1 MDKGVKNCRC
11 YQSWREVWLVYL
23 NCACFPRTKRKRW
36 KCMHNRIN
44 WSMKSQFGQL
54 GKGLSFFFQSNS
66 SMDREIHVMNDLVN
80 LGHASWSD
88 SVRNAHGAWIIN
100 WERNPYI
107 LSENMTDKPS
117 TWLWRKF
124 SLKKFTTSILKE
136 FLLYKFITKILKE
149 IFV

>member
-1 MDKGVKNCRC
+1 MWKTVVVTSLEERYDWCISTVLAFL
-11 YQSWREVWLVYL
+11 E
-23 NCACFPRTKRKRW
+23 PR
-36 KCMHNRIN
+36 
-44 WSMKSQFGQL
+44 
-54 GKGLSFFFQSNS
+54 GKGGNVCTTGSIDQWNHNLVSWAKGFLFFFQSNS